1 MEGRRRE
8 KKGGKRERKEGKK
21 GGRQACILGSNERG
35 ENSLNGIK
43 SESVSSSVV
52 SNSVTPWNVA
62 CQAPLSMEFSRP
74 EYWSG

>member
-8 KKGGKRERKEGKK
+8 KKRRKGRKEGRK

-52 SNSVTPWNVA
+52 SNSVTPWNVD
-62 CQAPLSMEFSRP
+62 CQAPLSMEFSRS